1 MRAADG
7 RQHLVRVRVKVRVR
21 ARVRVSDGREYSDL
35 IDRLGALPVR
45 HTPRV
50 DLVRVRVRVMA

>member
-21 ARVRVSDGREYSDL
+21 VRAR
-35 IDRLGALPVR
+35 
-45 HTPRV
+45 
-50 DLVRVRVRVMA
+50 VRVRVRVRLLMSATVQGAKPPQYMYTRSGSIF